1 MAAGIGCRSAV
12 ITSIVRKLARAIV
25 QKNAETNMT
34 LKLYAVLKYK
44 PPHEPVLGACVFKR
58 DGNKKQCTAAAKNY
72 IKANLNL
79 GNLVWKWE

>member
-1 MAAGIGCRSAV
+1 
-12 ITSIVRKLARAIV
+12 
-25 QKNAETNMT
+25 MT